1 MKTQAITSMKE
12 EVLALG
18 RMVSRM
24 VAELSRLLSKD
35 SSASFLLVE
44 QQEDEIN
51 RTCLKI
57 EEKCLDV
64 LNERHDLNAQ
74 EIRTLVGSTL
84 MAAKFERMADHAHR
98 VAKLVTWASESN
110 IALPPELCEMAGVIK
125 GMIEELLLCFLA
137 DAVDKV
143 PEIIQRDSHV
153 NYLHDVL
160 SKRLLSRLGEQDQEE
175 AQTRTQFL
183 FCARYLERMG
193 DCCTSICKRIHFIV
207 TGRRLSAE
215 S

>member
-12 EVLALG
+12 EVLSLG

-24 VAELSRLLSKD
+24 VTELSRLLAAD
-35 SSASFLLVE
+35 PCASFALVE

-51 RTCLKI
+51 RACLRI

-64 LNERHDLNAQ
+64 LNERQDLNPQ

-84 MAAKFERMADHAHR
+84 MAAKFERLADHAHR
-98 VAKLVTWASESN
+98 VAKLVTWASASN
-110 IALPPELCEMAGVIK
+110 IAVPSELFEMASVIK
-125 GMIEELLLCFLA
+125 GMIEELLLCFLS
-137 DAVDKV
+137 DAVDRV
-143 PEIIQRDSHV
+143 GSIIQTDSHV

-160 SKRLLSRLGEQDQEE
+160 SKKLLSHLGEQDQEE
-175 AQTRTQFL
+175 AQMRTQFL

-207 TGRRLSAE
+207 TGKRLSAE